1 MSRIRIA
8 AIQMRIGGVNNVDAL
23 CHRLDLAM
31 AAFPWIQMVVMSELA
46 ARGPGVHHAEPLP
59 SEIENR
65 FCALARRHGI
75 WLVPGSLCESVG
87 ELVYNTAPVI
97 SPDGAVVA
105 RYRKMFPFAPYE
117 KGITPGTEFVVFDV
131 PQVGRFGVS
140 ICYDIWI
147 PETTRTLAA
156 MGAEVV
162 LHPSLTPTI
171 DRDIELA
178 LVRSSAAVNQCF
190 IVDVNG
196 LEAGG
201 NGRSIVA
208 GPDGE
213 IVYQAGEGPQIIP
226 LELDLE
232 RVRRSRAAGVL
243 GLGQP
248 LKSFRDRP
256 VDFSVYDRNRAAEFP
271 FLPALGPLEKPGR
284 TTPDRKLD
292 AAIAPI
298 APATDEAIAPSVPFP
313 PLPQEPR

>member
-1 MSRIRIA
+1 MSRFAIA
-8 AIQMRIGGVNNVDAL
+8 AIQMRIGAGNNVEAL

-31 AAFPWIQMVVMSELA
+31 GAFPWVRMVVMSELA
-46 ARGPGVHHAEPLP
+46 AWGPGVAHAEPLP
-59 SEIENR
+59 SATEDR
-65 FCALARRHGI
+65 FRHAAVRHGI
-75 WLVPGSLCESVG
+75 WLIPGSLCERVG
-87 ELVYNTAPVI
+87 ELVYNTASVI
-97 SPDGAVVA
+97 APDGTVVA

-117 KGITPGTEFVVFDV
+117 HGVTPGTEFVTFDV
-131 PQVGRFGVS
+131 PEVGRFGVS
-140 ICYDIWI
+140 ICYDMWI

-156 MGAEVV
+156 MGAEVI

-178 LVRSSAAVNQCF
+178 LVRASAATNQCY

-232 RVRRSRAAGVL
+232 RVRRSRASGVL

-256 VDFSVYDRNRAAEFP
+256 VDFPVYDRARAAEFP
-271 FLPALGPLEKPGR
+271 ALTHLGALAKPVRPGIAR
-284 TTPDRKLD
+284 QVD
-292 AAIAPI
+292 AAAAAATPHP
-298 APATDEAIAPSVPFP
+298 PATAPTSPF
-313 PLPQEPR
+313 LELQAKEDR